1 MKDDQTVDVVAG
13 TRSTYGVIADRYA
26 ARWYGSPDW
35 VTAEVDRIAALLPPG
50 ARVADVGCGPGHHT
64 ELLRGRGLRVAGFDL
79 SLQMLSARG
88 VPEVVQAD
96 MRALP
101 LASSSLDAVWSAA
114 AMLHVPRPDV
124 PGALAEFSRVLRPG
138 GHLVLIVAEGEGE
151 GWEEVPYQPDAR
163 RWYVYHRLE
172 DLSGLLETAGLTV
185 LATARRP
192 GNRDWLH
199 LYARRN

>member
-1 MKDDQTVDVVAG
+1 MSDDQIVDVVAG

-35 VTAEVDRIAALLPPG
+35 VIAEIDRIAALLPPG

-64 ELLRGRGLRVAGFDL
+64 ELLRGRGLWVAGFDL
-79 SLQMLSARG
+79 SLQMLSARS
-88 VPEVVQAD
+88 VPGVVQAD

-124 PGALAEFSRVLRPG
+124 PRALAEFSRVLRPD
-138 GHLVLIVAEGEGE
+138 GHLVLIVAAGEGE

-172 DLSGLLETAGLTV
+172 DLTGLLEAAGLTV
-185 LATARRP
+185 RATARRP

-199 LYARRN
+199 VYAQRG